1 MERMAVLRHPSF
13 RNLFLGQSAS
23 ALGDRIVFVA
33 LALYVTEIGSPTDV
47 GVVLAAHAIPLVG
60 FVLIGGVLADRMS
73 RRHVMIAS
81 DLVRCGLHGVL
92 ALLIFTGTVEIW
104 HIVAIEAAYGCA
116 EAFFNPAHTG
126 LVPQTVPEDEIQ
138 AAKAASGTMET
149 IAEFTGPALATA
161 LVLGV
166 GAGWAFT
173 LDAATFLISAAF
185 LMRVRPRER
194 GERVEPQPVLTEIRE
209 GWHAVRSRAWLLTIL
224 LCFSTGLLLSF
235 APAYTLGPT
244 IADDL
249 YGSRAAFGVVTAAL
263 GAGTIAGALI
273 GFRWR
278 PLYPMRMGMALV
290 LMWPLSM
297 LTFALGLP
305 LELVVVASALAGVG
319 LALFGIWFDTAL
331 AERVPPHQ
339 LSRVSAYDWMM
350 SLSLL
355 PLGYL
360 IAGPLGE
367 ALGPQAVL
375 AAGAVLATMTLASG
389 LLVRALRD
397 LRRLERVP
405 A

>member
-1 MERMAVLRHPSF
+1 MAVLRHRSF

-23 ALGDRIVFVA
+23 VLGDRIVFVA

-47 GVVLAAHAIPLVG
+47 GLVLAAHAIPLVA
-60 FVLIGGVLADRMS
+60 FVLIGGAVADRIS

-81 DLVRCGLHGVL
+81 DLVRCGLHGLL
-92 ALLIFTGTVEIW
+92 ALLIFSGAVEVW
-104 HIVAIEAAYGCA
+104 QIVVIEAAYGCA

-138 AAKAASGTMET
+138 SAKAASGTMET

-161 LVLGV
+161 LVLGI

-173 LDAATFLISAAF
+173 LDAATFVVSATF
-185 LMRVRPRER
+185 LARVRPRER
-194 GERVEPQPVLTEIRE
+194 GERAAPQPLVTEIRE
-209 GWHAVRSRAWLLTIL
+209 GWQAVRSRAWLLTIL

-244 IADDL
+244 IAGDL
-249 YGSRAAFGVVTAAL
+249 YGSRGVFGVVTAAI
-263 GAGTIAGALI
+263 GGGTIAGALI

-367 ALGPQAVL
+367 ALGPQSVL
-375 AAGAVLATMTLASG
+375 AGGAGLATMTLASG
-389 LLVRALRD
+389 LLVRDMRD
-397 LRRLERVP
+397 LRRLERVT